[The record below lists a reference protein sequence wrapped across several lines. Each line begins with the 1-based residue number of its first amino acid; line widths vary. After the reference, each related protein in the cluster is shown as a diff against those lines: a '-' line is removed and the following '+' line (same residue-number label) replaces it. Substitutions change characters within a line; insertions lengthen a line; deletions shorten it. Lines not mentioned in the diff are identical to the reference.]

1 MTAQS
6 LPPPVPQTSRRS
18 KAKSDRR
25 DQLLNAAER
34 LIAEHGYL
42 AVRLEDIG
50 AVAGVS
56 GPAIYRHFA
65 DKQTL
70 LYEVCSLQFT
80 RLHEHLD
87 AVMAREAEPT
97 ERLRACGRA
106 YVEFGLAHPEA
117 YRIMFMSNSDWG
129 PQTYE
134 DEVLADQGA
143 FMALVRVVDEVIA
156 GLGIEHDPFESSIV
170 LWTAMHGI
178 TSLLISKPNFPWPPV
193 DRLVDD
199 VCDAHLRGTFGQE

>member
-1 MTAQS
+1 MT
-6 LPPPVPQTSRRS
+6 PVRPRSRRGEGLRLREEILD
-18 KAKSDRR
+18 ATED
-25 DQLLNAAER
+25 LLIETGS
-34 LIAEHGYL
+34 ED
-42 AVRLEDIG
+42 AVSIR
-50 AVAGVS
+50 AVAEQVGVTP
-56 GPAIYRHFA
+56 PAIYRHFA

-70 LYEVCSLQFT
+70 LYEVCALQFT